1 MHLNGSIDF
10 HNRNFHCKS
19 LLILGLN
26 VGVKIHVG
34 MKTHVRGVKV
44 PVGVKT
50 HVIGVKVH
58 VGVNEGV
65 KTYVRGVNFLES

>member
-1 MHLNGSIDF
+1 M
-10 HNRNFHCKS
+10 S

-26 VGVKIHVG
+26 VGVKIH
-34 MKTHVRGVKV
+34 
-44 PVGVKT
+44 VGVKT

-65 KTYVRGVNFLES
+65 KTHVRGVKIPRRCEFPETLNLKFDLQI